1 MQTFDDEYMKEL
13 AYNSMKN
20 EFPAP
25 TNNFPAEP
33 AEAAN
38 FLDST
43 GAKVLTGA
51 GVGVLAALGL
61 MGGLKAVKKRNA
73 RKFELAQVGSNPNIK
88 VNNS

>member
-1 MQTFDDEYMKEL
+1 MQTFDDEYLKEL

-25 TNNFPAEP
+25 MNPPVETVEPTNLLAS
-33 AEAAN
+33 
-38 FLDST
+38 D
-43 GAKVLTGA
+43 GAKILTGA
-51 GVGVLAALGL
+51 GVGVLTALGL

>member
-43 GAKVLTGA
+43 SAKVLTGA
-51 GVGVLAALGL
+51 GVGALAALGL
-61 MGGLKAVKKRNA
+61 MGGLKARKKLQAKKLGLVQAGN
-73 RKFELAQVGSNPNIK
+73 NPNIK